1 MSEDWVGSRVTL
13 DCGKLGYFQGIIKS
27 VNIEEQTLNLDKPFQ
42 NGVACKFPSITLNA
56 SDIQDLKILGE
67 STTVKQVEGGSSVV
81 QVQRKKPRP
90 VAENLT
96 KLKVQDDHSRRV
108 SKPQPLMSQ
117 NVPLHIQQSIHRQ
130 SPKNNYQHNH
140 RASPK
145 KNYDDYNHRSRTFSE
160 SCGSRTPNGRGN
172 ALTQRQRD
180 EDCFGSPFLGDGEE
194 EVDVEE
200 EFDFE
205 KNLALFDKQTV
216 FSAIDQELGNK
227 PDIVRLVDC
236 NRRAPEPKYRNDENV
251 LESAPAEYR
260 QISTGEVEVG
270 EFVTDS
276 GLVVPAVSVKLRE
289 RLNAVIANHGLGLD
303 KQCEVMARAATELS
317 IHLIGGQHR
326 LAPTN
331 MHQVPVAV
339 ILSGPSQS
347 GVFALSAA
355 RHLAGHGVKTQVYLP
370 ELGHYP
376 HLLEQELRLYRLT
389 GGKVVNKTKDL
400 PKGAVDLVI
409 AALEDQEMWQ
419 QERQQPWHRAASSW
433 ISGCPAPVLA
443 LDPPPYAPTFPVKM
457 TLVSGLPLP
466 HPPEAGKLYLANLG
480 IPKNIYKEVGIKF
493 NSPFGAKFVIS
504 LHPRK
509 DE

>member
-1 MSEDWVGSRVTL
+1 MSEDWIGSRVTL

-27 VNIEEQTLNLDKPFQ
+27 VNIVEQTLNLDKPFQ

-56 SDIQDLKILGE
+56 SDIQDLKILPE
-67 STTVKQVEGGSSVV
+67 PKTVIKEEGGSSVV
-81 QVQRKKPRP
+81 QVQRKKPQK

-96 KLKVQDDHSRRV
+96 KVKVQDDQSKRG
-108 SKPQPLMSQ
+108 SKPPPLMSQ
-117 NVPLHIQQSIHRQ
+117 AVPLHIQQSIHRK
-130 SPKNNYQHNH
+130 SPKNNYQHNN

-145 KNYDDYNHRSRTFSE
+145 KQYDGYDRSRTFSE
-160 SCGSRTPNGRGN
+160 SCGSRTPNRRVEMQSS
-172 ALTQRQRD
+172 QRQRD
-180 EDCFGSPFLGDGEE
+180 EDCFGSPVLGDDAE
-194 EVDVEE
+194 DVET

-216 FSAIDQELGNK
+216 FSVIDQELGNK

-251 LESAPAEYR
+251 LDNLPTEFR
-260 QISTGEVEVG
+260 QITTGEVGECG

-276 GLVVPAVSVKLRE
+276 GLVVPAISAKLRE
-289 RLNAVIANHGLGLD
+289 RLDAAIANHGLGLD
-303 KQCEVMARAATELS
+303 KQCEVMARAATELAV
-317 IHLIGGQHR
+317 HLIGGQHR

-339 ILSGPSQS
+339 IMSGPSQS

-433 ISGCPAPVLA
+433 IEACPAPVLA
-443 LDPPPYAPTFPVKM
+443 IDPPPHPPAFPVKM

-493 NSPFGAKFVIS
+493 NPPFGAKFVIS